1 LGYDRLTALFPPADL
16 EPAAW
21 LDGLFARLQGPSGAE
36 RQDDWTA
43 LLLERL

>member
-21 LDGLFARLQGPSGAE
+21 LDELFARLQGPSGAE